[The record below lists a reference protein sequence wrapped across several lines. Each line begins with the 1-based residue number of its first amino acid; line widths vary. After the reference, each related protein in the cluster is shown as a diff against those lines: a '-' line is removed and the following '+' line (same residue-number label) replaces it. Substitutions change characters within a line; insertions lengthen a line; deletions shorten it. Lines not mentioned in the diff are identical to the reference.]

1 VQGYGMTENCA
12 QTTLGMYGDNRPGH
26 VGPPIRL
33 AEVKLVDVPEMN
45 FSVAVNNSGE
55 VLTRGPS
62 VFAGYHKDA
71 KETAEV
77 IEPNGW
83 MHTGDIGRWNA
94 DGTLSIIDRKKNIF
108 KLSQGEYVW
117 PPIQTNPDGTQPPT
131 SSTPRDPILL
141 RYVAAEKIEMVISK
155 SKYVSQPWIYGNSF
169 FPMLVAVVV
178 PDLVELRAAAVEG
191 GWDWTSAEDLMAK
204 PEAAAFLLKAMVA
217 EGKAGG
223 LKPFELPVKCVLE
236 GKINTLLQGFSI
248 ENDCLTPT
256 FKLKRPQLLKRYQ
269 QQIDGMYA
277 QLGHQPGPTGGERAS
292 ALPRISV
299 GGQGDGKCTPQ
310 QQNTARSFFSL
321 STNRTPRFGG
331 KEDVWAV

>member
-1 VQGYGMTENCA
+1 MDANA
-12 QTTLGMYGDNRPGH
+12 R
-26 VGPPIRL
+26 
-33 AEVKLVDVPEMN
+33 
-45 FSVAVNNSGE
+45 
-55 VLTRGPS
+55 RGPRL
-62 VFAGYHKDA
+62 
-71 KETAEV
+71 T
-77 IEPNGW
+77 IEP
-83 MHTGDIGRWNA
+83 H
-94 DGTLSIIDRKKNIF
+94 
-108 KLSQGEYVW
+108 
-117 PPIQTNPDGTQPPT
+117 
-131 SSTPRDPILL
+131 
-141 RYVAAEKIEMVISK
+141 
-155 SKYVSQPWIYGNSF
+155 QPWSPINPCSHLLLCSPALAPIFAWQGK
-169 FPMLVAVVV
+169 
-178 PDLVELRAAAVEG
+178 
-191 GWDWTSAEDLMAK
+191 SAR
-204 PEAAAFLLKAMVA
+204 
-217 EGKAGG
+217 